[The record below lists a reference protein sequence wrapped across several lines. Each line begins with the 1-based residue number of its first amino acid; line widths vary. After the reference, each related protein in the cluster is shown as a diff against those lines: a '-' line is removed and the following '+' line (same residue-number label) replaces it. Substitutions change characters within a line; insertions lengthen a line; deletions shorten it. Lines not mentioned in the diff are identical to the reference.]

1 MSRLLKKVLSGL
13 VLSGIAVVAMAHGS
27 GVNTTPIGYWKTIDD
42 ETGRAKSIIQIWKA
56 DDQGLMG
63 KVVKIFPKE
72 GNSQD
77 KICSEC
83 KGQMH
88 NQPIVGMVIMSG
100 LKAKQNQWADGKILD
115 PENGKSYSCSLK
127 LGDNGKKLDVHGYI
141 GIPLLGRSQTW
152 ERVDLMSDA

>member
-1 MSRLLKKVLSGL
+1 MKNFHRVIAGIVFGGFVL
-13 VLSGIAVVAMAHGS
+13 VAQAGN
-27 GVNTTPIGYWKTIDD
+27 VNKTPIGYWKTIDD
-42 ETGRAKSIIQIWKA
+42 ETGKPKSIVQIWKA
-56 DDQGLMG
+56 DNQVLMG

-72 GNSQD
+72 GGSQE

-83 KGQMH
+83 KGEMH

-100 LKAKQNQWADGKILD
+100 LKAKQSHWDDGKILD

-127 LGDNGKKLDVHGYI
+127 LNENGKRLNVHGYI

-152 ERVDLMSDA
+152 ERIDLMADA